1 MGNSCYRFCRTYT
14 ETFVNSVGCDSVHIV
29 TIGSVLHNTEGTTT
43 TACDVMVDNTIMYHQ
58 IHDKTYQNSVGD
70 SVHTLVLTIVNSNS
84 GTSSETSC
92 EFYVWGGDTLS
103 SSGLYTDTLTNVD
116 GAIVLQH

>member
-1 MGNSCYRFCRTYT
+1 MF
-14 ETFVNSVGCDSVHIV
+14 EW
-29 TIGSVLHNTEGTTT
+29 
-43 TACDVMVDNTIMYHQ
+43 DNTTFFTSSGSY
-58 IHDKTYQNSVGD
+58 DKTYQNSVGCD

-92 EFYVWGGDTLS
+92 EFYVWGGDTSL

-116 GAIVLQH
+116 GCDSIATLNLVILQCQKVQKHILLVIHILGL